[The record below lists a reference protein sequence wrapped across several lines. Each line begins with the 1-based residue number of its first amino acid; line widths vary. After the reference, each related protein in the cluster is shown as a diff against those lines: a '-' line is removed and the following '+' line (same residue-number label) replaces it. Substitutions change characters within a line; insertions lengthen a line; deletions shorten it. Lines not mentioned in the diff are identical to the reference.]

1 VGTGARS
8 SEGSIIRNNIWSN
21 GIWAGG
27 WNGGLTIPLD
37 KATISNNI
45 VASDALFIDSTNPNM
60 ARRNYGLKSAA
71 DGALNKGITVAPYD
85 DKLVGL
91 PDIGAYEYGVAP
103 WTVGAKPVKMAAPK

>member
-1 VGTGARS
+1 VDTGSSS

-27 WNGGLTIPLD
+27 WNGGTTTPLAG
-37 KATISNNI
+37 ATISNNI
-45 VASDALFIDSTNPNM
+45 LVSDALFVDSVDANT
-60 ARRNYGLKSAA
+60 AVRNYQLKPTASTAINR
-71 DGALNKGITVAPYD
+71 GMSVPPYD

-103 WTVGAKPVKMAAPK
+103 WAVGARPVTSR